1 MSLVPSLL
9 LALVP
14 AVAAAPT
21 CPEEMR
27 ICPTDKPIT
36 SSAVELAYSKSVIRS
51 RETPL
56 GNLVAGASFSFLT
69 SRHRALRMHREL

>member
-1 MSLVPSLL
+1 MSLIPSLL

-14 AVAAAPT
+14 AVPT

-27 ICPTDKPIT
+27 ICPTNNPIT
-36 SSAVELAYSKSVIRS
+36 SSAVELAYSRSVIRS

-56 GNLVAGASFSFLT
+56 GNLVAGASYSFLT
-69 SRHRALRMHREL
+69 ARHRALRMHREL